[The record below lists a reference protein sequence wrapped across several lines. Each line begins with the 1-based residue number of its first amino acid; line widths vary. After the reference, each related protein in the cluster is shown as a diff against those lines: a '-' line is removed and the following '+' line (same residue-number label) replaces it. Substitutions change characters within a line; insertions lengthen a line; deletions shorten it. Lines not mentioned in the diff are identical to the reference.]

1 MHARVFIAA
10 TVAVVA
16 LSFQVAALQ
25 STLTEKEYQA
35 SMKEISLT
43 VGDAEGHLQARYWG
57 EIEADAG
64 RLISEFEKVEA
75 FWKARNTEKAAAIAK
90 KAKTAAVALDN
101 AAVKDDHIAAGAAI
115 SRLKETCESCHPQYR
130 EKTDDGYRI
139 KANR

>member
-1 MHARVFIAA
+1 MHARGVVAA
-10 TVAVVA
+10 TVAVFA
-16 LSFQVAALQ
+16 LSFHAGALQ
-25 STLTEKEYQA
+25 STLTEKEYEA
-35 SMKEISLT
+35 AMKEIALT

-75 FWKARNTEKAAAIAK
+75 FWKARSTENAAAIAK
-90 KAKTAAVALDN
+90 KAQTAAAALDS

-115 SRLKETCESCHPQYR
+115 GALKETCESCHPQFR

-139 KANR
+139 KASR

>member
-1 MHARVFIAA
+1 MHARIFITA

-25 STLTEKEYQA
+25 STITEKQYEGA
-35 SMKEISLT
+35 MKEISLT

-64 RLISEFEKVEA
+64 RLISEFEKIEA
-75 FWKARNTEKAAAIAK
+75 FWKARNTEKAVAIAK
-90 KAKTAAVALDN
+90 KAQAAAKDLDS

-115 SRLKETCESCHPQYR
+115 NRLKETCESCHPLYR
-130 EKTDDGYRI
+130 EKTDEGYRI
-139 KANR
+139 KANP